1 MTDHAHLDI
10 DYVAR
15 LARIELNDAEK
26 KKLGGQLDAI
36 LEHFEALKGIDV
48 SGVKPTAHA
57 HPVENVWREGDNAGP
72 VYAPETLTAMAPES
86 RDQQVVVP
94 KVVE

>member
-26 KKLGGQLDAI
+26 KKLGGQLNAI
-36 LEHFEALKGIDV
+36 LEHFEALKAVDV
-48 SGVKPTAHA
+48 SGVEPTAHA
-57 HPVENVWREGDNAGP
+57 HAVENVWREGDSAGS
-72 VYAPETLTAMAPES
+72 VYGPEILDAMAPES
-86 RDQQVVVP
+86 RDNQVVVP